1 MPLSARAY
9 LLDRFRSDALVLR
22 QRADALA
29 AAPRNAKVAGPDAET
44 SRRMAQACDNVVEM
58 IEAVPEAEDPERAL
72 ANICALLPLLEHHAA
87 QEKGG
92 PPVRAVYVGAATR
105 IREVEAA
112 ETRARQQPAPTDG
125 DSTAGDEG
133 IDDEGEDSD
142 GDAHF
147 DDDDPEID
155 DDDHDHGH
163 DHDRDDASDG
173 S

>member
-9 LLDRFRSDALVLR
+9 LLDRFRSDAVALR

-29 AAPRNAKVAGPDAET
+29 AAPRSAKLSGPDADT
-44 SRRMAQACDNVVEM
+44 SRRMSLACDSVVAM
-58 IEAVPEAEDPERAL
+58 IEAVPEADDAERAL
-72 ANICALLPLLEHHAA
+72 ASLSALVPLLEHHAA

-112 ETRARQQPAPTDG
+112 EVHARQQISPTDG
-125 DSTAGDEG
+125 GDNEPG
-133 IDDEGEDSD
+133 MLTDVETIDDSD
-142 GDAHF
+142 EHF

-155 DDDHDHGH
+155 DDD
-163 DHDRDDASDG
+163 ASDRP
-173 S
+173 